1 MQARFH
7 TTRED
12 KKIQCKLCP
21 HNCLIAPG
29 KTGICKVRLN
39 EDGELVLPF
48 YGKLSAVALDP
59 IEKKPLYHFYPGTS
73 ILSIG
78 FVGCSFHCPFC
89 QNYHISQCTHASTED
104 IDPQAL
110 IELAE
115 RKRSFAIAYTYSEPL
130 IHLEYVLDAARL
142 AKERGIKNVLVSNG
156 YINSEPAQELLD
168 VLDAANIDLKCFTED
183 FYRREIGGRLE
194 EVKRFITQAAGRIEL
209 EVTTLV
215 IPGKND
221 SEEEITDIARFLAGL
236 DSAIPYHLSCYYPT
250 YKYTI
255 PATPPQTVI
264 SLAEKA
270 RQYLQYVYVGNVGFQ
285 ETNTECPTCGNIL
298 IRRCAYSVTFPGV
311 VNSSCRQCGEKI
323 DIPGLP

>member
-1 MQARFH
+1 MKARFY

-12 KKIQCKLCP
+12 KKIQCNLCP
-21 HNCLIAPG
+21 NNCLISPG
-29 KTGICKVRLN
+29 KTGVCKVRLN
-39 EDGELVLPF
+39 ENDELVLPYF
-48 YGKLSAVALDP
+48 GKLAAVALDP

-89 QNYHISQCTHASTED
+89 QNYHISQSTYASTEF

-110 IELAE
+110 VELAE

-130 IHLEYVLDAARL
+130 IHLEYVLEAARI
-142 AKERGIKNVLVSNG
+142 ARDKGIKNVLVSNG
-156 YINSEPAQELLD
+156 YINPQPAEELLNI
-168 VLDAANIDLKCFTED
+168 LDAANIDLKCFTED
-183 FYRREIGGRLE
+183 FYRKEIGGKLE
-194 EVKRFITQAAGRIEL
+194 EVKRFITQAAGKIEL

-221 SEEEITDIARFLAGL
+221 SREEIAEIARFLAGL
-236 DSAIPYHLSCYYPT
+236 DPAIPYHLSCYYPT

-264 SLAEKA
+264 TLAEQA
-270 RQYLQYVYVGNVGFQ
+270 RQYLKYVYVGNVGFY
-285 ETNTECPTCGNIL
+285 ETNTMCPSCGNTL
-298 IRRCAYSVTFPGV
+298 IERRGYAVAFPGV
-311 VNSSCRQCGEKI
+311 ENGSCRQCGEKI
-323 DIPGLP
+323 NIPGLP

>member
-1 MQARFH
+1 MKARFY

-12 KKIQCKLCP
+12 KKIQCNLCP
-21 HNCLIAPG
+21 NNCLISPG
-29 KTGICKVRLN
+29 KTGVCKVRLN
-39 EDGELVLPF
+39 ENDELVLPYF
-48 YGKLSAVALDP
+48 GKLAAVALDP

-89 QNYHISQCTHASTED
+89 QNYHISQSTYASTEF

-110 IELAE
+110 VELAE

-130 IHLEYVLDAARL
+130 IHLEYVLEAARI
-142 AKERGIKNVLVSNG
+142 ARDKGIKNVLVSNG
-156 YINSEPAQELLD
+156 YINPQPAEELLNI
-168 VLDAANIDLKCFTED
+168 LDAANIDLKCFTED
-183 FYRREIGGRLE
+183 FYRKEIGGKLE
-194 EVKRFITQAAGRIEL
+194 EVKRFITQAAGKIEL

-221 SEEEITDIARFLAGL
+221 SREEIAEIARFLAGL
-236 DSAIPYHLSCYYPT
+236 DPAIPYHLSCYYPT

-264 SLAEKA
+264 TLAEQA
-270 RQYLQYVYVGNVGFQ
+270 RQYLKYVYVGNVGFY
-285 ETNTECPTCGNIL
+285 ETNTICPSCGNTL
-298 IRRCAYSVTFPGV
+298 SERRGYAVAFPGV
-311 VNSSCRQCGEKI
+311 ENGSCRQCGEKI
-323 DIPGLP
+323 NIPGLP

>member
-1 MQARFH
+1 MKARFY

-12 KKIQCKLCP
+12 KKIQCNLCP
-21 HNCLIAPG
+21 NNCLISPG
-29 KTGICKVRLN
+29 KTGVCKVRLN
-39 EDGELVLPF
+39 ENDELVLPYF
-48 YGKLSAVALDP
+48 GKLAAVALDP

-89 QNYHISQCTHASTED
+89 QNYHISQSTYASTEF

-110 IELAE
+110 VELAE

-130 IHLEYVLDAARL
+130 IHLEYVLEAARI
-142 AKERGIKNVLVSNG
+142 ARDKGIKNVLVSNG
-156 YINSEPAQELLD
+156 YINPQPAEELLNI
-168 VLDAANIDLKCFTED
+168 LDAANIDLKCFTED
-183 FYRREIGGRLE
+183 FYRKEIGGKLE
-194 EVKRFITQAAGRIEL
+194 EVKRFITQAAGKIEL

-221 SEEEITDIARFLAGL
+221 SREEIAEIARFLAGL
-236 DSAIPYHLSCYYPT
+236 DPAIPYHLSCYYPT

-264 SLAEKA
+264 TLAEQA
-270 RQYLQYVYVGNVGFQ
+270 RQYLKYVYVGNVGFY
-285 ETNTECPTCGNIL
+285 ETNTICPSCGNTL
-298 IRRCAYSVTFPGV
+298 IERRGYAVAFPGV
-311 VNSSCRQCGEKI
+311 ENGSCRQCGEKI
-323 DIPGLP
+323 NIPGLP